1 MDMNIDYEER
11 ILREDLISLYL
22 QFLEAKGQDVTLVRN
37 QFDDLK
43 KSLERLVKDDRI
55 NVKGFYDA
63 MVDLFNNP
71 SDWERNMK
79 DLTDLNRSC
88 EVLLNSVLSYSTLF
102 GTEPIA
108 LFKTTAYSLILFNV
122 IANSLIINYT

>member
-1 MDMNIDYEER
+1 MDVNIDYEER

-37 QFDDLK
+37 QFNDLK
-43 KSLERLVKDDRI
+43 KSLERLVKDDQI

-88 EVLLNSVLSYSTLF
+88 EVLLNSVLSYSNLF